1 MARLFHVKKES
12 KNDQRSI
19 YGSTSP
25 HYRNSDR
32 PCTSPL
38 SIGDADKAED
48 ALDVCSVKL
57 KEIYRARCA
66 TMGIDLTQLGDH
78 WQ

>member
-1 MARLFHVKKES
+1 MTKEEYMEAHHHITENQIGLARLH
-12 KNDQRSI
+12 
-19 YGSTSP
+19 
-25 HYRNSDR
+25 
-32 PCTSPL
+32 L